1 MKDGKRFPIFPIL
14 LITGGVLIL
23 IAVAVSIII
32 LRLPDNRAPLVDSG
46 ADIPNPEM
54 TRVSLMEAKD
64 AYETGAAVF
73 VDVREKS
80 IYDRG
85 HIPGAKSIPL
95 SEIEQRK
102 GELDPNGWILLY
114 CT

>member
-1 MKDGKRFPIFPIL
+1 MSVIFLGSPKDQ
-14 LITGGVLIL
+14 TQM
-23 IAVAVSIII
+23 
-32 LRLPDNRAPLVDSG
+32 VDSG

-95 SEIEQRK
+95 SEIEQRR
-102 GELDPNGWILLY
+102 GELDPRDWILLY